1 MRDVYQTAF
10 YRVIK
15 ETQEHNG
22 VCLPEEI
29 EAYIVML
36 LASYVDHND
45 FLPKRSFAESYLT
58 IKSSRNAKELA
69 DTCLF
74 VTGVFPEF
82 GNTEY
87 YVEIGKSSYGQMSTG
102 LNNELFDS
110 LSTHFVFVK
119 DFIGLATTKPTTP
132 TSYLFS

>member
-1 MRDVYQTAF
+1 MRDVYQAAF

-15 ETQEHNG
+15 ETQEYNG

-36 LASYVDHND
+36 LAHHVDHVD
-45 FLPKRSFAESYLT
+45 FLPKKSFAESYLT
-58 IKSSRNAKELA
+58 IKSSRNAKELG

-87 YVEIGKSSYGQMSTG
+87 YIEIGRSSYSQMTTG
-102 LNNELFDS
+102 LNNELFGS
-110 LSTHFVFVK
+110 LSTHFVFLK
-119 DFIGLATTKPTTP
+119 DFIGLSTTKPELP
-132 TSYLFS
+132 KSHLFS